1 LTRGAAFRKQPAV
14 RAPWAIVCD
23 FDGTALTED
32 LGDRVAFR
40 FAGEAHYR
48 AAEDA
53 YRAGAFSFGAL
64 LSRIFAPIT
73 ARPDEIAA
81 FARANGVLRP
91 GFERFLAACHAGG
104 RPFLIVSSGLD
115 AYIHPVLDGLPPHL
129 RAHLEVRANRAR
141 ISPAGTEVA
150 FHGEDCGF
158 CGFCKGNVVRELQAA
173 GHKVVVCGDGTGD
186 RHAADA
192 ADAVFARRGSSL
204 VRYCAERGIPH
215 HVFDTF
221 DDVMARFPV

>member
-1 LTRGAAFRKQPAV
+1 V

-32 LGDRVAFR
+32 LGDHVAFR
-40 FAGEAHYR
+40 FAGEDHYR
-48 AAEDA
+48 AAEAEYRRGA
-53 YRAGAFSFGAL
+53 YAFGGL
-64 LSRIFAPIT
+64 LARIFAPIT
-73 ARPDEIAA
+73 AAPDEIAA
-81 FARANGVLRP
+81 FARERAVWRP
-91 GFERFLAACHAGG
+91 GFERFLDACRAAR

-115 AYIHPVLDGLPPHL
+115 AYIDPVVAGLAPHL
-129 RAHLEVRANRAR
+129 RAHVQVRANRAV

-173 GHKVVVCGDGTGD
+173 GHRVLLCGDGTGD

-192 ADAVFARRGSSL
+192 ADAVFARRDSSL
-204 VRYCAERGIPH
+204 ARYCAERGLRH
-215 HVFDTF
+215 ELFDTF
-221 DDVMARFPV
+221 DDVMSRFPA

>member
-1 LTRGAAFRKQPAV
+1 M

-32 LGDRVAFR
+32 LGDHVAFR
-40 FAGEAHYR
+40 FAGEDHYR

-53 YRAGAFSFGAL
+53 YRAGDHSFGEL
-64 LSRIFAPIT
+64 LSRIFAPMT
-73 ARPDEIAA
+73 AARDEIAA
-81 FARANGVLRP
+81 FARARAVWRP
-91 GFERFLAACHAGG
+91 GFERFVEACRAGG
-104 RPFLIVSSGLD
+104 RPFLIVSAGLD
-115 AYIHPVLDGLPPHL
+115 AYIEPVVAGLPPHL
-129 RAHLEVRANRAR
+129 RGHVEVRANRAL
-141 ISPAGTEVA
+141 ISPAGTEIA

-173 GHKVVVCGDGTGD
+173 GHKVLLCGDGTGD

-204 VRYCAERGIPH
+204 ARYCAERAIRH
-215 HVFDTF
+215 EVFETF
-221 DDVMARFPV
+221 DDVIERFPA

>member
-1 LTRGAAFRKQPAV
+1 M

-23 FDGTALTED
+23 FDGTALTAD
-32 LGDRVAFR
+32 LGDLVALR
-40 FAGEAHYR
+40 FAGAANYR

-53 YRAGAFSFGAL
+53 YRAGAHTFGVL
-64 LSRIFAPIT
+64 LCRIFAPIT
-73 ARPDEIAA
+73 APAEEIAA
-81 FARANGVLRP
+81 FARSNAVLRP
-91 GFERFLAACHAGG
+91 GFERFLRACHAAA

-115 AYIHPVLDGLPPHL
+115 AYIEPVLERLPAEL

-141 ISPAGTEVA
+141 IGPAGLDVT
-150 FHGEDCGF
+150 FHGPDCGF

-173 GHKVVVCGDGTGD
+173 GHRVVVCGDGTGD

-204 VRYCAERGIPH
+204 ERYCDGSGIAYRA
-215 HVFDTF
+215 FETF
-221 DDVMARFPV
+221 DEVMEGFPG